1 MIDFSVVR
9 AKQTTIYALVKDFS
23 VDDLRALTNEMIDT
37 MLEIIKA
44 CEDVDVTFQ
53 PEDPRAN
60 DTFASNSEEV
70 NLPWTLGHLVVH
82 ATASSEES
90 AFLAAELARGVEP
103 RPGRS
108 RSEVHWET
116 VTTIEQ
122 ARHRLEESRRMRL
135 ASLELWPDT
144 PYLEN
149 FQEITGWYL
158 EIAGQMNALTRF
170 VMGLM
175 HDESHLEQM
184 RDVVGQAQAAKQLI
198 VNS

>member
-1 MIDFSVVR
+1 MIDFSAVR
-9 AKQTTIYALVKDFS
+9 AKQTIVYELVKNFS

-37 MLEIIKA
+37 QLAIIEG
-44 CEDVDVTFQ
+44 CEDADVTFP
-53 PEDPRAN
+53 PEDPAAN

-108 RSEVHWET
+108 RSEVYWET
-116 VTTIEQ
+116 VTTMAQ
-122 ARHRLEESRRMRL
+122 VRHRLEESRRMRL
-135 ASLELWPDT
+135 ASLDMWPDT
-144 PYLEN
+144 PYLDN
-149 FQEITGWYL
+149 FQEVAGWYL
-158 EIAGQMNALTRF
+158 EIVGKMNAQSRF

-175 HDESHLEQM
+175 HEDSHLEQL
-184 RDVVGQAQAAKQLI
+184 RDVVQQAKRQLI

>member
-1 MIDFSVVR
+1 MIDFSAVR

-23 VDDLRALTNEMIDT
+23 VDDLRTLTNEMIDT
-37 MLEIIKA
+37 MVDIIKA
-44 CEDVDVTFQ
+44 SDNADVTFQ
-53 PEDPRAN
+53 PEDPIAN

-70 NLPWTLGHLVVH
+70 NMPWTLGHLVVH

-108 RSEVHWET
+108 RSEVYWET

-135 ASLELWPDT
+135 ASLDLWPDV

-158 EIAGQMNALTRF
+158 EIAGKMNALTRF

-184 RDVVGQAQAAKQLI
+184 RDVVRQAQAAK
-198 VNS
+198 VTN

>member
-1 MIDFSVVR
+1 MIDFSAVR
-9 AKQTTIYALVKDFS
+9 AKQTTLYALVKDFS

-37 MLEIIKA
+37 MGEIIKA
-44 CEDVDVTFQ
+44 CEDADVTFQ
-53 PEDPRAN
+53 PEDPEAN

-70 NLPWTLGHLVVH
+70 NMPWTLGHLVVH

-108 RSEVHWET
+108 RSEVYWET

-135 ASLELWPDT
+135 ASLDLWPDR

-149 FQEITGWYL
+149 FQEISGWYL
-158 EIAGQMNALTRF
+158 EIAGKMNALTRF

-175 HDESHLEQM
+175 HDDSHLEQM
-184 RDVVGQAQAAKQLI
+184 RDVVRQAQAAK
-198 VNS
+198 VTN